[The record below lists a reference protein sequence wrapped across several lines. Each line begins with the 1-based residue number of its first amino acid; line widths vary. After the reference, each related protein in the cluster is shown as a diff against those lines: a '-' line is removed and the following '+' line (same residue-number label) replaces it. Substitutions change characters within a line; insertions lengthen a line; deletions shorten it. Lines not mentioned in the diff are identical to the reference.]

1 MYPTTMARGP
11 MQLHRLDRL
20 KVGPDKSLRW
30 SKKCI
35 VIKLKTKK
43 YMNSGVARPSTARA
57 DHKSADL
64 STPQI
69 CLQEFKMKE
78 GHVPYLLNNEE

>member
-1 MYPTTMARGP
+1 
-11 MQLHRLDRL
+11 
-20 KVGPDKSLRW
+20 
-30 SKKCI
+30 
-35 VIKLKTKK
+35 
-43 YMNSGVARPSTARA
+43 MNSGVARLSTARA